1 TSGPRGRAS
10 PRSHRESRD
19 AASGAGAA
27 AHALT
32 RRRGGARRI
41 ARPDPAARRTRSR
54 RARTA
59 LRHRHARL
67 RVSGADPG
75 RRQPERRI
83 RGVHGK
89 GTQAAPRSGRRRGR
103 AVGQSLPPRHP
114 APLHARAGQ
123 RPRVREPAGRSSL
136 PAVAVDDRAARRGPR
151 RPPPAH
157 LAARAASLVREP
169 SPRRRRRPAL
179 DPGDAR
185 PRRYRDDADL
195 HASAVGDLAAN
206 VSALPSA
213 GVNMAKRAHVYPQV
227 SLAAADLADLAIA
240 PAAAGVGVTEA
251 LVLARKRNAAVVAAG
266 ASYVLR
272 DDLVR
277 ATSLGLG
284 ALRASQLA
292 RAVPDVDPGAGEGKV
307 RRLLATGAP
316 LVIVRG
322 PRGAAGAVSGRFT
335 GARLADASAAGRVVR
350 GLPDEVRELLGTV
363 GRIAEEQDGRAY
375 LVGGLVRDLRRGAT
389 PSRRDL
395 DIVVEGDGPALAQR
409 LAHAL
414 GGSVVEHRRF
424 LTASVETPKL
434 GKIDVATSRSE
445 RYESPGALPRV
456 LPAGIAEDLRRRDF
470 TVNAMAIE
478 LSSGEFGLIDPLGG
492 RLDLARRRLRVLH
505 PLSYVED
512 PTRIFRAARY
522 AARLGLAPDRATI
535 SAQALALR
543 LVPYAALSG
552 QRIATE
558 LELILSE
565 PQAGAILLRLGRSGA
580 FRLLDPSYRFAAASR
595 RRVGALPETL

>member
-1 TSGPRGRAS
+1 
-10 PRSHRESRD
+10 
-19 AASGAGAA
+19 
-27 AHALT
+27 
-32 RRRGGARRI
+32 
-41 ARPDPAARRTRSR
+41 
-54 RARTA
+54 
-59 LRHRHARL
+59 
-67 RVSGADPG
+67 
-75 RRQPERRI
+75 
-83 RGVHGK
+83 
-89 GTQAAPRSGRRRGR
+89 
-103 AVGQSLPPRHP
+103 
-114 APLHARAGQ
+114 
-123 RPRVREPAGRSSL
+123 
-136 PAVAVDDRAARRGPR
+136 
-151 RPPPAH
+151 
-157 LAARAASLVREP
+157 
-169 SPRRRRRPAL
+169 
-179 DPGDAR
+179 
-185 PRRYRDDADL
+185 
-195 HASAVGDLAAN
+195 
-206 VSALPSA
+206 
-213 GVNMAKRAHVYPQV
+213 MAKRAHVYPQV

-284 ALRASQLA
+284 ALRAAQLA

-316 LVIVRG
+316 LVVVRG

-350 GLPDEVRELLGTV
+350 GLPNEVRELLGTV

-375 LVGGLVRDLRRGAT
+375 LVGGLVRDLWRGAT

-595 RRVGALPETL
+595 RRVGALPETLAWARGRGLDTDAVALAALALAASRSDGGSLFTRLGFAGGPLATLERAHAGSAALAARLAAAGAPSERARELRGCAPTELAWLWLTGDRAVRSTVDWFASLDLRVASLSGDDVVALGVPRGPAVARVLAELRDARLDGTLTSRAMEEEHIRQRIAKGG

>member
-1 TSGPRGRAS
+1 
-10 PRSHRESRD
+10 
-19 AASGAGAA
+19 
-27 AHALT
+27 
-32 RRRGGARRI
+32 
-41 ARPDPAARRTRSR
+41 
-54 RARTA
+54 
-59 LRHRHARL
+59 
-67 RVSGADPG
+67 
-75 RRQPERRI
+75 
-83 RGVHGK
+83 
-89 GTQAAPRSGRRRGR
+89 
-103 AVGQSLPPRHP
+103 
-114 APLHARAGQ
+114 
-123 RPRVREPAGRSSL
+123 
-136 PAVAVDDRAARRGPR
+136 
-151 RPPPAH
+151 
-157 LAARAASLVREP
+157 
-169 SPRRRRRPAL
+169 
-179 DPGDAR
+179 
-185 PRRYRDDADL
+185 
-195 HASAVGDLAAN
+195 
-206 VSALPSA
+206 
-213 GVNMAKRAHVYPQV
+213 MAKRAHVYPQV
-227 SLAAADLADLAIA
+227 NLAAADLADVAVA

-284 ALRASQLA
+284 ALRAAQLA

-316 LVIVRG
+316 LVVVRG
-322 PRGAAGAVSGRFT
+322 PRGAAAAVSGRFT

-375 LVGGLVRDLRRGAT
+375 LVGGLVRDLWRGAT

-409 LAHAL
+409 LAQAL
-414 GGSVVEHRRF
+414 SGSVVEHRRF

-478 LSSGEFGLIDPLGG
+478 LSSGDFGLIDPLGG

-512 PTRIFRAARY
+512 PTRIFRGARY

-535 SAQALALR
+535 SAQTLALR

-552 QRIATE
+552 QRVVAE

-565 PQAGAILLRLGRSGA
+565 LQAGSILLRLGRSGA
-580 FRLLDPSYRFAAASR
+580 FRLLDPSYRFAATSR
-595 RRVGALPETL
+595 RRLGAVPETLAWARGRGLDTALALAASRSDGGSLFTRLGFAGGPLATLERAHAGAAALAARLAASGTPSERARELRGCAAIELAWLWLTGDRAVRSTVDWFASLDPHVASLSGDDVVALGVPRGPAVARVLAELRDARLDGTLTSRAMEEEHVRQRTSKGG